1 MGKRPSRAK
10 RVPREQGGNRLIAY
24 KTTEV
29 TPSDDLK
36 ERTLFRL
43 RTRDGIDSSRFPEW
57 RPTLDRFAA
66 EGLLVRIGESIYRL
80 TERGTEVCDAILEE
94 LV

>member
-1 MGKRPSRAK
+1 MSEK
-10 RVPREQGGNRLIAY
+10 E
-24 KTTEV
+24 
-29 TPSDDLK
+29 DLK

-57 RPTLDRFAA
+57 RPALDRFVAA
-66 EGLLVRIGESIYRL
+66 GLLAKIGESVYRL
-80 TERGTEVCDAILEE
+80 TERGTEVCDSILEE

>member
-1 MGKRPSRAK
+1 MSEK
-10 RVPREQGGNRLIAY
+10 EDI
-24 KTTEV
+24 
-29 TPSDDLK
+29 K

-57 RPTLDRFAA
+57 RTTLDRFVA
-66 EGLLVRIGESIYRL
+66 EGLLAKISKSVYRL
-80 TERGTEVCDAILEE
+80 TERGTEVCDTILEE

>member
-1 MGKRPSRAK
+1 PNKHCGS
-10 RVPREQGGNRLIAY
+10 
-24 KTTEV
+24 TTSVETV
-29 TPSDDLK
+29 SEKEDLK

-43 RTRDGIDSSRFPEW
+43 RTRDGIDSSRFSEW
-57 RPTLDRFAA
+57 RPTLDRFVA
-66 EGLLVRIGESIYRL
+66 EGLLTKIGESVYRL